1 MYRNIDLYLK
11 LEAVIDPLADAVQ
24 IQEADSVGFTEVQR
38 QVLQVCQCL
47 SHTCQYCPMPVA

>member
-1 MYRNIDLYLK
+1 MYLK
-11 LEAVIDPLADAVQ
+11 PEVVIDPLANAVH